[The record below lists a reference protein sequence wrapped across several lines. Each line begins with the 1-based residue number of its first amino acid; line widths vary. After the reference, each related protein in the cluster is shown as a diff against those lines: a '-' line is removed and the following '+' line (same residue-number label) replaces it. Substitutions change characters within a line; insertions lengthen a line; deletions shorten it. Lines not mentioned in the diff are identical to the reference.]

1 MPLIIFKIVRL
12 INKSFIN
19 LANLIY
25 NKIMNNSIFKNK
37 RIKSFLDFFSRLSIS
52 AIFIFAIP
60 DKITG
65 FERTVEYISSKG
77 IPDPIASI
85 LLVGAIICLILGS
98 GFFIFG
104 ENQKIGSVFLLLF
117 LIPTT
122 IIFHLFPF
130 HQRAVLMNLG
140 LIGGLIISALRE
152 PK

>member
-1 MPLIIFKIVRL
+1 MKNFVYK
-12 INKSFIN
+12 NKS
-19 LANLIY
+19 
-25 NKIMNNSIFKNK
+25 
-37 RIKSFLDFFSRLSIS
+37 IKSFLDFFSRVSIS
-52 AIFIFAIP
+52 AIFISAIP
-60 DKITG
+60 SKING

-130 HQRAVLMNLG
+130 HQRAVFMNLR
-140 LIGGLIISALRE
+140 LIGGLIISSLRE

>member
-1 MPLIIFKIVRL
+1 MRNTIFA
-12 INKSFIN
+12 NKG
-19 LANLIY
+19 
-25 NKIMNNSIFKNK
+25 
-37 RIKSFLDFFSRLSIS
+37 IKSFLDFFSRVAITTIFIS
-52 AIFIFAIP
+52 AIPGKINDFA
-60 DKITG
+60 
-65 FERTVEYISSKG
+65 RNVEYISSKG
-77 IPDPIASI
+77 ISDPIASV

-130 HQRAVLMNLG
+130 HQRAVFMNLG
-140 LIGGLIISALRE
+140 LIGGLLIAALRE

>member
-1 MPLIIFKIVRL
+1 MK
-12 INKSFIN
+12 N
-19 LANLIY
+19 L
-25 NKIMNNSIFKNK
+25 SFKNK

-52 AIFIFAIP
+52 AIFISAIP
-60 DKITG
+60 GKINN

-77 IPDPIASI
+77 IPEPISSV

-122 IIFHLFPF
+122 IIFHVFPF

-140 LIGGLIISALRE
+140 LIGGLVISALRE
-152 PK
+152 PI

>member
-1 MPLIIFKIVRL
+1 MRNTIFA
-12 INKSFIN
+12 NKG
-19 LANLIY
+19 
-25 NKIMNNSIFKNK
+25 
-37 RIKSFLDFFSRLSIS
+37 IKSFLDFFSRVAITSIFIS
-52 AIFIFAIP
+52 AIP
-60 DKITG
+60 GKIND
-65 FERTVEYISSKG
+65 FEGNVEYISSKG
-77 IPDPIASI
+77 IPDPIASV

-130 HQRAVLMNLG
+130 HQRAVFMNLG
-140 LIGGLIISALRE
+140 LIGGLLISALRE